1 VAGLLERLLRS
12 RIHPKMMSAS
22 SAKAPSTAPITMPA
36 IWPPVSPRCAAAA
49 AGVDSLDDVDDI
61 EVLSPLVVSVVTI
74 CVRDD
79 DAITGS
85 TTFSHRCSVSENT
98 QQESVALG
106 EFDEQ

>member
-1 VAGLLERLLRS
+1 
-12 RIHPKMMSAS
+12 MSAS
-22 SAKAPSTAPITMPA
+22 RAKAPSTAPITMPA
-36 IWPPVSPRCAAAA
+36 IWPPVRPRCAAAA
-49 AGVDSLDDVDDI
+49 AGVDSLDDV

-79 DAITGS
+79 DAITGN